1 MPDVLNVCLAL
12 LFRPSPWMCRQLDN
26 HRWLPTQLTPPCQ
39 RSCQVGCTVGT
50 MLHAWTFSLYSPSF
64 SLFPPPPLPPSL
76 LPLPP
81 LSSVKQSAVME
92 APLPASEQPPPDLFL
107 ASDETAADKSSP
119 TAATQEADGD
129 KKTGSVAS
137 EGVVGGVATS
147 QPEGVA
153 ETVEGG
159 LQQVYS
165 HLVCGVVCW
174 MMCSL
179 FLRRMIWRG
188 GGRGGG
194 REREARGKKGTLLAP
209 GLVLALLISSPVMS
223 HVTHCPC
230 LLPQVIISHA
240 Q

>member
-1 MPDVLNVCLAL
+1 
-12 LFRPSPWMCRQLDN
+12 MCRQLDN

-64 SLFPPPPLPPSL
+64 SLFPPLSLPPSPL

-92 APLPASEQPPPDLFL
+92 APLPTSEQPPPDLFL
-107 ASDETAADKSSP
+107 ASDETTADKSPP
-119 TAATQEADGD
+119 TATTQETDGD
-129 KKTGSVAS
+129 RKTGSVAS
-137 EGVVGGVATS
+137 GGVVGGVATS

-174 MMCSL
+174 SDVLSL
-179 FLRRMIWRG
+179 SQENDMERRRERW
-188 GGRGGG
+188 
-194 REREARGKKGTLLAP
+194 REREGGKRKEGDTF
-209 GLVLALLISSPVMS
+209 GSRSRSRSP
-223 HVTHCPC
+223 H
-230 LLPQVIISHA
+230 
-240 Q
+240 